1 MLIVD
6 FKPTFVLYRFKL
18 RKKEQEMKDLMK
30 KAMVDLA
37 ANE

>member
-1 MLIVD
+1 MLILD
-6 FKPTFVLYRFKL
+6 FKLNFILYRFKL